1 MFLMLFFFFWIQKIF
16 STFLTVLIPT
26 SSCSNNY
33 SFFYFFFIKQFQHIF
48 SLIFGVYFKYIFCF
62 SVFFLKTFSLSF
74 LSRAILF
81 EYFYCISSN
90 PKCFDCPTVRRVSQG
105 FWGTREHWQNIE
117 GNKGTLANF
126 WKQGTTFRKTTV
138 RKHSERVWEHG
149 NIGQF
154 WKGTREQGPPL
165 GDPKCVTTLC

>member
-1 MFLMLFFFFWIQKIF
+1 MRNCVEFYYFKLSILQIFSAVGHLML
-16 STFLTVLIPT
+16 
-26 SSCSNNY
+26 
-33 SFFYFFFIKQFQHIF
+33 
-48 SLIFGVYFKYIFCF
+48 
-62 SVFFLKTFSLSF
+62 
-74 LSRAILF
+74 
-81 EYFYCISSN
+81 
-90 PKCFDCPTVRRVSQG
+90 RVSQG

-126 WKQGTTFRKTTV
+126 WEQGTKFRKITV

-165 GDPKCVTTLC
+165 GDLPCSYLKLKRAESTLVS